1 VLIGTYDSA
10 RQVQSIER
18 ALQGHPIYMV
28 DIRVAP
34 NDLQRR
40 VLLGRYATREEAEKV
55 RASLGPLLSTTSRV
69 IPGEMERFRNLP

>member
-1 VLIGTYDSA
+1 
-10 RQVQSIER
+10 
-18 ALQGHPIYMV
+18 MV

-69 IPGEMERFRNLP
+69 IPREMERFRNLP